1 MGGEGGWQ
9 GLVHMCIYIYIC
21 ILYYI
26 ILYIIYIYVCVH
38 VVCVRK
44 DSVVRMCTC
53 WLASPVRTCKRT
65 AKQEQALNV

>member
-1 MGGEGGWQ
+1 MGGRGGGRAWCIY
-9 GLVHMCIYIYIC
+9 VYIYMYIYIYI
-21 ILYYI
+21 YI
-26 ILYIIYIYVCVH
+26 YIIYIYVCVH